1 VTATWAGP
9 VTREMALPVGAS
21 VRLVSACQDNQVAL
35 DGLTNGLFTG
45 KLLETWG
52 SGGFQGNYE
61 AFHKAIVDLMPPTQT
76 PNHYT
81 TGLTSPSFDAQR
93 PFDI

>member
-1 VTATWAGP
+1 
-9 VTREMALPVGAS
+9 MALPVAAS
-21 VRLVSACQDNQVAL
+21 VRLISACQDNQVAL

-45 KLLETWG
+45 RLLETWG
-52 SGGFQGNYE
+52 DGAFQGDY
-61 AFHKAIVDLMPPTQT
+61 AGFHRAIVDRMPPTQT

-81 TGLTSPSFDAQR
+81 TGLGSPSFDVQR